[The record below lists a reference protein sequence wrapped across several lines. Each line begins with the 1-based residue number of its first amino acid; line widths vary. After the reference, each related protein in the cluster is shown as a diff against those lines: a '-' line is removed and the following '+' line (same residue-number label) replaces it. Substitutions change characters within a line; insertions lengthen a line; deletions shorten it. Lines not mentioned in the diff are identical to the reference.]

1 MANGSRQNDLY
12 TLMSVDDE
20 PIVHDMVARILERS
34 RLPVNICA
42 TALSGAEALQLARTM
57 RPDIC
62 LLDIHMEDMDGLDL
76 AGRLKDELNHT
87 PCFIYL
93 TAYDRFEYARRAL
106 RLGAEEYL
114 LKPIRQEELL
124 SALGRAVDRLQA
136 ERLEK
141 LEKECMR
148 RSLKEVLPALTV
160 RDEPKMR
167 RTALLVRQ
175 VRDYVDEHFAEKLSL
190 DLMAEHF
197 HLSSGYLGSLFKS
210 ETGMTFRAYLR
221 SVRIAKARELLAD
234 QRLNL
239 TEIAFAVGY
248 EDINYFSQA
257 FLDEVGA
264 RPGEYRGTGKR
275 WAR

>member
-1 MANGSRQNDLY
+1 MVTDSKKEYLY

-20 PIVHDMVARILERS
+20 PIVHDMVARILKRS
-34 RLPVNICA
+34 HLPVRVCA
-42 TALSGAEALQLARTM
+42 SAGSGREALQLAETTY
-57 RPDIC
+57 PDIC
-62 LLDIHMEDMDGLDL
+62 LLDIHMEGMDGLEL
-76 AGRLKDELNHT
+76 AGRLKDELDHT

-124 SALGRAVDRLQA
+124 GALGRAVDRLQV
-136 ERLEK
+136 ERLER

-148 RSLKEVLPALTV
+148 RSLEEVLPALTV

-167 RTALLVRQ
+167 RTALLVRE

-190 DLMAEHF
+190 DLMAEYF
-197 HLSSGYLGSLFKS
+197 HLSSGYLGSLFKF
-210 ETGMTFRAYLR
+210 ETGMAFRAYLR
-221 SVRIAKARELLAD
+221 SVRIARARELMTD

-257 FLDEVGA
+257 FLDETGV
-264 RPGEYRGTGKR
+264 RPSEYRGAGKR